1 MSFIRE
7 IKFSNLKVKQH
18 NTKAFINGNPMISNV
33 FPRKTHTKDLYSRH
47 DVYRLANQLRQ
58 KYANKP
64 LMFAVSL
71 DIPDLGWRSGKSFK
85 ASETPILP
93 DKYDWN
99 ETGQFVIYVWK
110 ATSPS
115 GGKTAKE
122 TNDCLW
128 ECICD
133 ARFPMNEIPFEW
145 RSASK
150 LKKMLG
156 VERTEP
162 IDYKLLPKLEWGVK
176 FNINCVGDY
185 EYTSPHTFL
194 RTLTV
199 KLSQGH
205 YSLVNDRDNKL
216 IKMIQT
222 NPSTLCLY
230 FSDGDTSTC
239 YNGEDIMIRPTEE
252 IEKINWFNDRKI
264 TYVRTDL
271 RMTDPRTG
279 ERIKKTEANLIQD
292 YDQCIADVEALSVA
306 TNGAIDMKKY
316 RYSVSETAK
325 VLVYQ
330 HFKTLED
337 PDEITFTESLWLI
350 NTFKGGL
357 MYGEDKELDNGIEYD
372 INSAYPFFMTQ
383 PTFDFPMKQG
393 TFQKIDILP
402 QILPYGI
409 YRAKIARSL
418 DPHINKLFRF
428 NELHFYTQFDIGVAR
443 KLELGIELII
453 DDEANCLL
461 YQKGRV
467 KGCSMF
473 KYLLDYLFDLK
484 KQKVPFSKQMINII
498 WGMLCER
505 RKCIQIARPD
515 SDKEVHID
523 DATVLSIMPT
533 ATGHRIEYV
542 KNDRPIFVHNYARMG
557 VFLTS
562 KVRQSLM
569 MKMYPHR
576 EHVYRFHTDGFI
588 TDREIPEL
596 PVGMEIGQFKVAH
609 QGKCKI
615 HNCMKVEWI

>member
-1 MSFIRE
+1 MPKLKE
-7 IKFSNLKVKQH
+7 ITFSNLKVQQH
-18 NTKAFINGNPMISNV
+18 NTKAFINGSPMISNV
-33 FPRKTHTKDLYSRH
+33 FPRKNNRLYSR
-47 DVYRLANQLRQ
+47 DEVFNLVNQFRR
-58 KYANKP
+58 KYSGLP

-71 DIPDLGWRSGKSFK
+71 EIPDLGWRSGKSFR
-85 ASETPILP
+85 ANDSPILP

-110 ATSPS
+110 RTAPA
-115 GGKTAKE
+115 GGKTKK

-128 ECICD
+128 ECICS
-133 ARFPMNEIPFEW
+133 ARVPMNEIPFEW

-156 VERTEP
+156 VERNEP
-162 IDYKLLPKLEWGVK
+162 IDYKLLPNLEFGVK
-176 FNINCVGDY
+176 FNIHCIGDY

-216 IKMIQT
+216 IKTLVIKPTQ
-222 NPSTLCLY
+222 LCLF
-230 FSDGDTSTC
+230 FSDGESSTC
-239 YNGEDIMIRPTEE
+239 YDGANIRIRPTEE
-252 IEKINWFNDRKI
+252 IERIYWETDSWIN
-264 TYVRTDL
+264 TYVKTDL
-271 RMTDPRTG
+271 RMTTSNGTRA
-279 ERIKKTEANLIQD
+279 IKTEENLIKEYQ
-292 YDQCIADVEALSVA
+292 QFIQDVEALTVA
-306 TNGAIDMKKY
+306 TDGAIDMKKY
-316 RYSVSETAK
+316 RYSVRETAK
-325 VLVYQ
+325 VLTYQ
-330 HFKTLED
+330 HFKTLEA
-337 PDEITFTESLWLI
+337 PDEITFTESLWLMH
-350 NTFKGGL
+350 TFKGGL

-372 INSAYPFFMTQ
+372 INSAYPYFMTQ

-393 TFQKIDILP
+393 IFQKIDILP

-409 YRAKIARSL
+409 YRVKINKSYNQ
-418 DPHINKLFRF
+418 HIDKLFRF
-428 NELHFYTQFDIGVAR
+428 NDLDYYTQFDIGVAR
-443 KLELGIELII
+443 KLELKIELII

-473 KYLLDYLFDLK
+473 KNLLNYLFDLK
-484 KQKVPFSKQMINII
+484 KQKVPFVKQLINII

-505 RKCIQIARPD
+505 RKCVQIARPD
-515 SDKEVHID
+515 SDKDVHID
-523 DATVLSIMPT
+523 DATVLSVIPT

-576 EHVYRFHTDGFI
+576 EYIYRFHTDGFI

-596 PVGMEIGQFKVAH
+596 SVGSEIGQFKVAH